1 MTPLALPPAI
11 ARSLRS
17 SDARILVT
25 GAGGWIGS
33 ASLEILADALGPAD
47 FRRRV
52 RAFASR
58 GRRLDL
64 RGGVSVELADLEDLA
79 RVEAGPSILLHYA
92 FLTREKA
99 SAMGVEAYRAANA
112 RITDRVA
119 EAVARLRPQGMFLA
133 SSGAVYGPGRAFDE
147 DLAGNPYGVLKRRDE
162 LLFADACRAAG
173 TRLAVARIFNLSGP
187 YINKLDSYALASFL
201 IDALAGRP
209 IAIRAAQRVERSYVH
224 VGDVVGLALAVLLD
238 PTNEA
243 VAFDT
248 AGERVVEVGELAAMV
263 RDLVG
268 RPDLDI
274 GRPPVDASRPADR
287 YVGDRAAMTALARR
301 HGLARLDLAEQV
313 RQTAEYL
320 REIRP
325 QRSTGRS
332 A

>member
-1 MTPLALPPAI
+1 
-11 ARSLRS
+11 
-17 SDARILVT
+17 
-25 GAGGWIGS
+25 
-33 ASLEILADALGPAD
+33 
-47 FRRRV
+47 
-52 RAFASR
+52 
-58 GRRLDL
+58 
-64 RGGVSVELADLEDLA
+64 
-79 RVEAGPSILLHYA
+79 
-92 FLTREKA
+92 
-99 SAMGVEAYRAANA
+99 
-112 RITDRVA
+112 
-119 EAVARLRPQGMFLA
+119 MFLA

-147 DLAGNPYGVLKRRDE
+147 DLARNPYGVLKRRDE

-224 VGDVVGLALAVLLD
+224 VGDVVGLALAILLD

-287 YVGDRAAMTALARR
+287 YVGDGAAMTALARR
-301 HGLARLDLAEQV
+301 YGLARLDLAEQV

-320 REIRP
+320 REVRP
-325 QRSTGRS
+325 QRSTGRN